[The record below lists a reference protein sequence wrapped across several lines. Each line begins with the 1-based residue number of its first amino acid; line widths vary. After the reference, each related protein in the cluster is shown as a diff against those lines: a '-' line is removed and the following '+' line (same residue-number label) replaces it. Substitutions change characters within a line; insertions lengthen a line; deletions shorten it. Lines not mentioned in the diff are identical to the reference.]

1 MDGREHAALAEF
13 LSRRLRVC
21 TVGAGYFSRFHHDGW
36 RRLERADLLAVC
48 DVDRAKAET
57 MAEAFGIGR
66 AFDDAATMLD
76 AFKPD
81 LLDIVTPPATHAALV
96 GLAAA
101 RGIDVVCQKPLAPTL
116 EEARALARHARTAGI
131 RLIVHENFR
140 FQPWYREAL
149 LLLQAGALGTPHS
162 VAFRLRPGDGQGPDA
177 YLARQPYFQ
186 AMERFLVHETA
197 IHLIDTFRFLLGE
210 IEAVFAW
217 LRRLNPAIAGE
228 DAGYVLFRF
237 ASGAAGLFDGNRLNE
252 HVSDDPRRTM
262 GEMWLEGSGGVL
274 RLDGMGRLW
283 LKPHGGDERGHAYA
297 FEDRNFGGD
306 CVHLLQRHVVEH
318 LLDDRPLENDAARY
332 LRNVEIEEAV
342 YRSANEGRWVDIS
355 SDWRES

>member
-1 MDGREHAALAEF
+1 MGNGR
-13 LSRRLRVC
+13 SLRVC

-36 RRLERADLLAVC
+36 RRLERAEPIAVC
-48 DVDRAKAET
+48 DVDREKAEA
-57 MAEAFGIGR
+57 MAMAFGIER
-66 AFDDAATMLD
+66 VFDDAAAMLD
-76 AFKPD
+76 ASRPD
-81 LLDIVTPPATHAALV
+81 LVDIVTPPASHAELV

-101 RGIDVVCQKPLAPTL
+101 RGIDAVCQKPLATTL
-116 EEARALARHARTAGI
+116 EEARALVGQARAAGI

-140 FQPWYREAL
+140 FQPWYREAARL
-149 LLLQAGALGTPHS
+149 LHEGLLGTPHN

-186 AMERFLVHETA
+186 GMERFLVHETT

-210 IEAVFAW
+210 VDAVFAW
-217 LRRLNPAIAGE
+217 LRRVNPAIAGE
-228 DAGYVLFRF
+228 DAGYILFRF

-274 RLDGMGRLW
+274 RLDGAGRLW
-283 LKPHGGDERGHAYA
+283 LKPHGGDEREHAYA

-306 CVHLLQRHVVEH
+306 CVHLLQRHVIAH
-318 LLDDRPLENDAARY
+318 LLDGGPLENHAASY

-342 YRSANEGRWVDIS
+342 YQSAAEGRWVTIS
-355 SDWRES
+355 SDWRKS

>member
-1 MDGREHAALAEF
+1 MAATGAKM
-13 LSRRLRVC
+13 RVC
-21 TVGAGYFSRFHHDGW
+21 TVGAGYFSRFHHDRW
-36 RRLERADLLAVC
+36 RRLERAELVAVC
-48 DVDRAKAET
+48 DVDRRKAEA
-57 MAEAFGIGR
+57 MAEAFGIER
-66 AFDDAATMLD
+66 IFDDAAAMLD
-76 AFKPD
+76 ACRPD
-81 LLDIVTPPATHAALV
+81 LVDIVTPPATHAALV
-96 GLAAA
+96 RLAAE

-116 EEARALARHARTAGI
+116 AEARGMVGQARAAGI

-140 FQPWYREAL
+140 FQPWYREVARL
-149 LLLQAGALGTPHS
+149 LNDGVLGTPHN

-177 YLARQPYFQ
+177 YFARQPYFQ
-186 AMERFLVHETA
+186 TMERFLVHETA

-210 IEAVFAW
+210 IDAVFAW

-228 DAGYVLFRF
+228 DAGYILFRF

-274 RLDGMGRLW
+274 RLDGAGRLW
-283 LKPHGGDERGHAYA
+283 LKPHSGDEREHAYA

-318 LLDDRPLENDAARY
+318 LLDGGPLENDAARY
-332 LRNVEIEEAV
+332 LRNVEIEDAV
-342 YRSANEGRWVDIS
+342 YRSAAEGRWVTIS

>member
-1 MDGREHAALAEF
+1 MGGG
-13 LSRRLRVC
+13 RRLRVC

-36 RRLERADLLAVC
+36 RRIERTELLAVC
-48 DVDRAKAET
+48 DLDRGKAEA
-57 MAEAFGIGR
+57 MAKAFGIPR
-66 AFDDAATMLD
+66 AFDDAAAMLD
-76 AFKPD
+76 ACRPD

-96 GLAAA
+96 RLAAE
-101 RGIDVVCQKPLAPTL
+101 RGIDVVCQKPLAPSL
-116 EEARALARHARTAGI
+116 EEARALVAKAPSAGI

-149 LLLQAGALGTPHS
+149 RLLQAGALGTLHN

-186 AMERFLVHETA
+186 EMERFLVHETA

-210 IEAVFAW
+210 IDAVFAW

-228 DAGYVLFRF
+228 DAGYILFRF
-237 ASGAAGLFDGNRLNE
+237 ANGAAGLFDGNRLNE
-252 HVSDDPRRTM
+252 HVSDSPGAPWARCGWRARPA
-262 GEMWLEGSGGVL
+262 SL
-274 RLDGMGRLW
+274 RLDGAGRLW
-283 LKPHGGDERGHAYA
+283 LKPHGGEERQHAYA

-306 CVHLLQRHVVEH
+306 CVHLLQRHVVAH
-318 LLDDRPLENDAARY
+318 LLDGAPLENDAASY

-342 YRSANEGRWVDIS
+342 YRSAEAGRWVDHLT
-355 SDWRES
+355 